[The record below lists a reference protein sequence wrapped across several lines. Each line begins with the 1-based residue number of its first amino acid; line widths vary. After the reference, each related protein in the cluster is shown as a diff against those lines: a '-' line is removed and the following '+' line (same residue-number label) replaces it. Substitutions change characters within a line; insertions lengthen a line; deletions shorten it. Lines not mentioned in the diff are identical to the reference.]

1 MNQITNYI
9 IEEKEFD
16 AACPEEKIMN
26 SRQEALLEPIVE
38 ELGFELVDVRIL

>member
-1 MNQITNYI
+1 MNQITNY

-26 SRQEALLEPIVE
+26 SRQKHFSSLS
-38 ELGFELVDVRIL
+38 

>member
-9 IEEKEFD
+9 IEEKELD

-26 SRQEALLEPIVE
+26 SRQKHFSSLS
-38 ELGFELVDVRIL
+38 

>member
-16 AACPEEKIMN
+16 AACPKEKPMN
-26 SRQEALLEPIVE
+26 SRQKHFSSLS
-38 ELGFELVDVRIL
+38 

>member
-26 SRQEALLEPIVE
+26 SRLKHFSSLS
-38 ELGFELVDVRIL
+38 

>member
-16 AACPEEKIMN
+16 SACPEEKIMN
-26 SRQEALLEPIVE
+26 SRQKHFSSPS
-38 ELGFELVDVRIL
+38 

>member
-16 AACPEEKIMN
+16 EACPEEKIMN
-26 SRQEALLEPIVE
+26 SRQKHFSSLS
-38 ELGFELVDVRIL
+38 

>member
-16 AACPEEKIMN
+16 AVCPEEKIMN
-26 SRQEALLEPIVE
+26 SRQKHFSSLS
-38 ELGFELVDVRIL
+38 

>member
-26 SRQEALLEPIVE
+26 RSTSRAYRRETRV
-38 ELGFELVDVRIL
+38 

>member
-26 SRQEALLEPIVE
+26 LVPSRVY
-38 ELGFELVDVRIL
+38 

>member
-16 AACPEEKIMN
+16 AACPEECK
-26 SRQEALLEPIVE
+26 RT
-38 ELGFELVDVRIL
+38 VRTEGGSYGTADY

>member
-16 AACPEEKIMN
+16 AADRST
-26 SRQEALLEPIVE
+26 SRAYRRGTRV
-38 ELGFELVDVRIL
+38 

>member
-16 AACPEEKIMN
+16 AACPEEKIMI
-26 SRQEALLEPIVE
+26 SRQKHFSSLS
-38 ELGFELVDVRIL
+38 

>member
-16 AACPEEKIMN
+16 AACPEEKTMN
-26 SRQEALLEPIVE
+26 SRQKHFSSLS
-38 ELGFELVDVRIL
+38 

>member
-1 MNQITNYI
+1 MNQITNSI

-26 SRQEALLEPIVE
+26 SRQKHFSSLS
-38 ELGFELVDVRIL
+38 

>member
-9 IEEKEFD
+9 IEETEVE

-26 SRQEALLEPIVE
+26 SRQKHFSSPS
-38 ELGFELVDVRIL
+38 